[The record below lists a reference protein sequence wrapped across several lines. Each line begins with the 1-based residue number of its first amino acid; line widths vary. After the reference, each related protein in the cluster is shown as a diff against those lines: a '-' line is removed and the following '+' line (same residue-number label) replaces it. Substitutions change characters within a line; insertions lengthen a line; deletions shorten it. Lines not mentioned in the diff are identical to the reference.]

1 MKYGINTIT
10 ALLVTPYIQLH
21 SVIPCIKC
29 PRRSKYK
36 TTTTCMFAW
45 SCKCELH
52 VESLHLNNRS
62 FVLRT
67 FRQREIKQGY
77 CTAKIR
83 KRLGLHKF
91 IWSFAGNVAP
101 CIFHLCN
108 HIINKPHISHLCN
121 HIINKPHI
129 NLILLVINGKISNLG
144 LLCSGRA
151 PSMNDRTLG

>member
-1 MKYGINTIT
+1 MSSQACKSRCSSNIEYEILSKLKYGISTFT
-10 ALLVTPYIQLH
+10 ALLVMPYIQLH
-21 SVIPCIKC
+21 SVIPCIMS

-52 VESLHLNNRS
+52 AESMYLNNRS
-62 FVLRT
+62 FVLHTR
-67 FRQREIKQGY
+67 RQREIEQGY
-77 CTAKIR
+77 CKGKIR

-108 HIINKPHISHLCN
+108 HIIN
-121 HIINKPHI
+121 
-129 NLILLVINGKISNLG
+129 NLISCPAVPI
-144 LLCSGRA
+144 
-151 PSMNDRTLG
+151 

>member
-1 MKYGINTIT
+1 MYIMFKSTCGFLSQACKSRCSSNIEYEILSKLKYGISTFT
-10 ALLVTPYIQLH
+10 ALLVMPYIQLH

-36 TTTTCMFAW
+36 TATTCTCMFVS

-52 VESLHLNNRS
+52 VESLYLNNRS
-62 FVLRT
+62 FVLHTR
-67 FRQREIKQGY
+67 RQLEIKQGY
-77 CTAKIR
+77 CKGKIR

-108 HIINKPHISHLCN
+108 HIIN
-121 HIINKPHI
+121 
-129 NLILLVINGKISNLG
+129 NLIFCPSVII
-144 LLCSGRA
+144 
-151 PSMNDRTLG
+151 